1 MPAKKSR
8 IDDAKKQVQKQKKAL
23 KEPEPELTPDEQAR
37 KERVRKTKV
46 DAARKKK
53 SAETQEARDFLKKK
67 ADNPSITNQ
76 YQVNKLNANEEAI
89 RKSFTIIS
97 TLEDEKSIVVEMRNL
112 IVNHEWGAEYDKMAD
127 IFRLPRSLFKDLA
140 EKYLDQDNKLQIFW
154 LNYQN
159 LPVVKRAMREKTDE
173 IESLPIRKQ
182 KGPKLVFP
190 YQDRRDKVKFRKPG
204 STAVIQLDDKGDVIE
219 IPEPKPKVQKQFGE
233 AKLSLSILPFD
244 NWLKE
249 QKISFMI
256 DVKTFITPTTGTEEQ
271 KKQLENIIARSNPK
285 NIIVNKITWYHVDE
299 HLAEF
304 LCRTN
309 RIWVDESNSIMA
321 ILPDGRRI
329 FFKIG
334 YMTSNR
340 TFFEQNKFHFGKE
353 RDYINT
359 LRQTRDGEIGD
370 ILGSQI
376 SPVIEKFAIDFLSN
390 SLSNVASGV
399 TQYQNREKDGYI
411 YKSVQKMIQSADGK
425 TIKLFENLAKITVFL
440 QNPNSI
446 FAERIR
452 EEFYL
457 PEILVILTNKEK
469 LPEVFDD
476 PNQNIDSVNDHI
488 LKQIESEVKRIATL
502 LYKIKNTT
510 VNVPTLPSHLIKP
523 PYTARPWKT
532 LCENTLESDVK
543 NSDVFYYTDEGK
555 VYCILISDI
564 YKQIKEGKTPFN
576 PITKNLIN
584 EGVIKRFK
592 ELYDFKFDRDTVVET
607 PTPTPD
613 KPISTVSKLP
623 PPRQE
628 KIPQIAPWLLKTI
641 KKNIKGCENELRGMD
656 LQGKDKGKKCQAL
669 DSDEYDE
676 TDDETIVQE
685 EDLEEEDSEEEDL
698 KEEDSEEEEL
708 KEDDLKEDDL
718 KEDDLKE
725 NDLKKDD
732 LFSSSSESE
741 SKSVPAK
748 LKSELSVFGSSTS
761 DSISTT
767 SETDDDSDASSNS
780 PRMVVVKEGNICQ
793 YCKKNIKKNDLKKCL
808 KTKIRDSQDQD
819 KTIWFCMFECFE
831 NYKFPY
837 FKNNNKNKNKNNGK
851 KGGRYDSRDRVVK
864 KK

>member
-1 MPAKKSR
+1 
-8 IDDAKKQVQKQKKAL
+8 
-23 KEPEPELTPDEQAR
+23 
-37 KERVRKTKV
+37 VRKTKV
-46 DAARKKK
+46 AAARAKK
-53 SAETQEARDFLKKK
+53 SADTQEARDFLKKK
-67 ADNPSITNQ
+67 ADNPNITNQ

-97 TLEDEKSIVVEMRNL
+97 TLKDEESIVAEMRNL
-112 IVNHEWGAEYDKMAD
+112 IVNHDWGAEYDKMAD

-140 EKYLDQDNKLQIFW
+140 EKYLDQDKKLQIFW

-159 LPVVKRAMREKTDE
+159 VPAVKRAMAEKTDE

-182 KGPKLVFP
+182 KGPLLV
-190 YQDRRDKVKFRKPG
+190 YQYQGRRDKVKFRKPG
-204 STAVIQLDDKGDVIE
+204 STEVIQLDDKGDVIE
-219 IPEPKPKVQKQFGE
+219 IPEPKPKVQKPFGE
-233 AKLSLSILPFD
+233 AKLSVSILPFD

-249 QKISFMI
+249 QKISFMN
-256 DVKTFITPTTGTEEQ
+256 DVKTFITPTSTGTEEQ
-271 KKQLENIIARSNPK
+271 KKHLESIIEKSIQET
-285 NIIVNKITWYHVDE
+285 IIINKITWYRVDE
-299 HLAEF
+299 RLAEF
-304 LCRTN
+304 LCRTT
-309 RIWVDESNSIMA
+309 RIWVDQSNSIMA
-321 ILPDGRRI
+321 ILPDKRHI

-340 TFFEQNKFHFGKE
+340 TFFEQSKLHFTKE

-376 SPVIEKFAIDFLSN
+376 SPDIEKFAIDFLSK

-399 TQYQNREKDGYI
+399 IQYQNTQKDGYI
-411 YKSVQKMIQSADGK
+411 YKSIQKMIQLADGK

-440 QNPNSI
+440 QNPDSI

-457 PEILVILTNKEK
+457 PEILVTLTNKEK

-476 PNQNIDSVNDHI
+476 PNQDIELVNDHI

-502 LYKIKNTT
+502 RYKIKNPT

-523 PYTARPWKT
+523 LYTARPWKT
-532 LCENTLESDVK
+532 PCTNTLESDVK
-543 NSDVFYYTDEGK
+543 NSDVFYYTEKGK

-576 PITKNLIN
+576 PITKNVIN

-623 PPRQE
+623 PPRQA
-628 KIPQIAPWLLKTI
+628 KIPEIAPWLLKTI
-641 KKNIKGCENELRGMD
+641 KKNINGCENELKRMD
-656 LQGKDKGKKCQAL
+656 LKGKDKGKKCQAL
-669 DSDEYDE
+669 DEYDE

-685 EDLEEEDSEEEDL
+685 EDSEEEDL
-698 KEEDSEEEEL
+698 KEEEL
-708 KEDDLKEDDL
+708 KEEEL

-748 LKSELSVFGSSTS
+748 LKSELSVFDSSTS
-761 DSISTT
+761 DSMYKT

-837 FKNNNKNKNKNNGK
+837 YKNKNKNKNGNGK
-851 KGGRYDSRDRVVK
+851 KGGRYDSRDRENK

>member
-8 IDDAKKQVQKQKKAL
+8 IDDVKKQVQKQKRVL
-23 KEPEPELTPDEQAR
+23 KEPKPKPELTPDEQAR
-37 KERVRKTKV
+37 KEKVKKTKAA
-46 DAARKKK
+46 AARAKK
-53 SAETQEARDFLKKK
+53 SADTQEDRDFLKQK

-89 RKSFTIIS
+89 RKSFTTIS
-97 TLEDEKSIVVEMRNL
+97 TLEDEEFIVAEMRNL
-112 IVNHEWGAEYDKMAD
+112 IANHDWGAEYDKMAD

-140 EKYLDQDNKLQIFW
+140 VKYLDQDKKLQIFW

-159 LPVVKRAMREKTDE
+159 LPAVKKAMREKTDE
-173 IESLPIRKQ
+173 IESLPVKRPR
-182 KGPKLVFP
+182 GPVLVFP
-190 YQDRRDKVKFRKPG
+190 YQGRRDKVKFRKPG

-249 QKISFMI
+249 QKISFMN
-256 DVKTFITPTTGTEEQ
+256 DVKTFITHTTGTDEQ
-271 KKQLENIIARSNPK
+271 KKHLGSIIARSNPK

-299 HLAEF
+299 RLAEF

-321 ILPDGRRI
+321 ILPDGRHI

-370 ILGSQI
+370 ILRSQI
-376 SPVIEKFAIDFLSN
+376 SPDIENFAIDFLSN

-411 YKSVQKMIQSADGK
+411 YKSVQKMIQSANGK

-476 PNQNIDSVNDHI
+476 PNQNIELVNEHI

-502 LYKIKNTT
+502 RYKIKNPT

-523 PYTARPWKT
+523 LYIRPWKT
-532 LCENTLESDVK
+532 PCTNTLESDVK
-543 NSDVFYYTDEGK
+543 NSDVFYYTEEGK

-576 PITKNLIN
+576 PITNNLIN

-592 ELYDFKFDRDTVVET
+592 ELYDFKFDRDTVVETPT

-669 DSDEYDE
+669 DSEYDE

-685 EDLEEEDSEEEDL
+685 EDLEEEEEDLEEEEEDL
-698 KEEDSEEEEL
+698 EEDSD
-708 KEDDLKEDDL
+708 K
-718 KEDDLKE
+718 
-725 NDLKKDD
+725 NKDD
-732 LFSSSSESE
+732 LFSSSSES
-741 SKSVPAK
+741 KSDPAK

-808 KTKIRDSQDQD
+808 KTKIRDNQNQD